1 MLFNSYTFAIFFALV
16 CAVYFLNFSWKYKKI
31 FLLLMSY
38 LFYAA
43 WNAPYLL
50 LIIFSTVIDFFAARR
65 IHATDN
71 RLHRRAWL
79 TLSLAGNL
87 GVLSYF
93 KYGAFALENFTALAA
108 RFGVIY
114 EPMPWSI
121 LLPVGISFYT
131 FQTLSYSIDIFKGRM
146 KPTNNFLDFALFV
159 TFFPQLV
166 AGPIVRARRFMPQL
180 VKQPVVT
187 LNAFGWG
194 LTLIVIGL
202 FSKMVI
208 ADGLVGPVVDRI
220 YAIEGTVPAFT
231 ALLGA
236 YGFAIQILC
245 DFSGYSLV
253 AIGVAACLGFT
264 LPENFRAPFAATSY
278 TDLWQRWHI
287 SMSSWFR
294 DYLYATIRGDNRSFR
309 HMLKTQMI
317 TMTVIGLWHGA
328 SWTFVVWGAYNGVI
342 MAAESVLRRY
352 FGGYSLWDTAPVR
365 HVRPSLGHDAEPR
378 CCAGGR
384 LLPGQ
389 VRQRRGHGGGRCG
402 AAVPPIYPHQ
412 TAGGAGAG
420 SADVGARRSDRGH
433 DPRHRPCQGR
443 DECVHLLPVL
453 RVKAQRVSVL
463 TAMAASAPRPCSN
476 PC

>member
-16 CAVYFLNFSWKYKKI
+16 CAVYFMNFPWKYKKL

-65 IHATDN
+65 IHATDSM
-71 RLHRRAWL
+71 LHKRAWL

-93 KYGAFALENFTALAA
+93 KYGEFAVENFVTVAA
-108 RFGVIY
+108 EFGVVY

-146 KPTNNFLDFALFV
+146 KPTNSFLDFALFV

-180 VKQPVVT
+180 VKQPTVT

-194 LTLIVIGL
+194 LTLIVVGL

-208 ADGLVGPVVDRI
+208 ADGLLGPTVDRI
-220 YAIEGTVPAFT
+220 YAIDGTVPAFT
-231 ALLGA
+231 ALIGA
-236 YGFAIQILC
+236 YGFTVQILC
-245 DFSGYSLV
+245 DFSGYSLI
-253 AIGVAACLGFT
+253 AIGVAACLGFV

-278 TDLWQRWHI
+278 GDLWQRWHI

-294 DYLYATIRGDNRSFR
+294 DYLYATVRGEDRSFT
-309 HMLKTQMI
+309 HMLRTQMI

-328 SWTFVVWGAYNGVI
+328 SWTFVIWGAYNGVI
-342 MAAESVLRRY
+342 MVVETVLKRF
-352 FGGYSLWDTAPVR
+352 FGGYSLWDTIPARVFFTLLTF
-365 HVRPSLGHDAEPR
+365 SLFAF
-378 CCAGGR
+378 
-384 LLPGQ
+384 
-389 VRQRRGHGGGRCG
+389 
-402 AAVPPIYPHQ
+402 
-412 TAGGAGAG
+412 
-420 SADVGARRSDRGH
+420 SAFLFRSDTLGKAWDMTKSLVVAPEVRFYPDRFDSAVVMGVVAGMLLFHQYIRTKRLDERARELPLLVRG
-433 DPRHRPCQGR
+433 
-443 DECVHLLPVL
+443 VL
-453 RVKAQRVSVL
+453 IAGMILAIALVRGETNAFIYFQF
-463 TAMAASAPRPCSN
+463 
-476 PC
+476 

>member
-328 SWTFVVWGAYNGVI
+328 SWTFVVWGAYNGLI

-352 FGGYSLWDTAPVR
+352 FGGYSLWDTAPARVFFTLLTF
-365 HVRPSLGHDAEPR
+365 SLFALSSFLFRSGTF
-378 CCAGGR
+378 
-384 LLPGQ
+384 GQ
-389 VRQRRGHGGGRCG
+389 AWDMMRSL
-402 AAVPPIYPHQ
+402 AVAPAVAYYPDKFD
-412 TAGGAGAG
+412 
-420 SADVGARRSDRGH
+420 SAVVMGVVGAVLLFHQYIRTKRLEERAREVPMLVRAGLIAGMILAIALVRGETNAFIYF
-433 DPRHRPCQGR
+433 QF
-443 DECVHLLPVL
+443 
-453 RVKAQRVSVL
+453 
-463 TAMAASAPRPCSN
+463 
-476 PC
+476 